1 MGKPLLKW
9 PLVRR
14 RRIREDRDLTEDGGW
29 SWLRIMS
36 SSGLEASDSSVRE
49 LDPVHVT

>member
-1 MGKPLLKW
+1 
-9 PLVRR
+9 V
-14 RRIREDRDLTEDGGW
+14 TEDGGW

-36 SSGLEASDSSVRE
+36 SGDLEPTDSSIRE